1 MFEARLAVWNAR
13 RGGVTDSARLGVT
26 QDSKVMYQMFRIIL
40 LYHNMSMQAWTGWHA
55 WLLYPKNSIRLEMI
69 LSNERSAG
77 QSYDSEGAW
86 TAVKMR
92 DLRWGPVHFLHPD
105 VW

>member
-55 WLLYPKNSIRLEMI
+55 WLLYPKNSIGDDIVQWKVRWSIIWLRRCM
-69 LSNERSAG
+69 
-77 QSYDSEGAW
+77 DSG
-86 TAVKMR
+86 
-92 DLRWGPVHFLHPD
+92 
-105 VW
+105 